1 MPFIRLKKEP
11 GKENN
16 ANAQVVDRRCK
27 RKNPENKKPAW
38 PWRNWHGPFPTLL
51 SKRVFIPNNWPT
63 SRWWVASL
71 PANTKWPSD
80 YKRTVNP
87 QEIIIIMS
95 DIQRLTLISDPTNKF
110 SQNANNSFKVWLSEC
125 LTLPGDQW
133 HASLLSMTVPD
144 EGQSSGVIA
153 RDPHTKVV
161 GLGLCMAVWKKV
173 LGTYRLIE
181 FKRKEYA
188 VELEDVMNA
197 DLFVT
202 SDLLFWQRVM
212 QVVHNKVMI
221 KLTKEQEDMLLSD
234 WDEIPTVG
242 VKKNG
247 CQPWGGKKMLWYC
260 MLYPKWNWW
269 TQPKRQLWPPLP
281 LTFLWPKSLGSLSK
295 HWLGGTSW
303 DPIYNS
309 PSPTSP
315 TRTRQNLPTPRCD
328 QPIIGMENIMWGLNP
343 SIWWRAWWTSYSK
356 WKITDCNCRSKWNGV
371 WTTSMPPSK
380 RSWVSDN
387 VWRWCIQM
395 WWNPRWWGVANF
407 PSCAKCS
414 YQEQAMD
421 EVPGNPCITNGL
433 KFEGIN
439 WISLKWR
446 LPRPTDSWPS
456 YLLAKPSWPLD
467 SNSYKNATHP
477 WVENIHTEQH
487 HYVRRRLT
495 REHMHVVT
503 SQKGKGLAK
512 ELIK

>member
-161 GLGLCMAVWKKV
+161 RLGLCMGVWKNDLSTDRIQAKRICRGVRGCDECGSLCDLWPHV
-173 LGTYRLIE
+173 LATGDASGTQQSHDQTNQRT
-181 FKRKEYA
+181 RRH
-188 VELEDVMNA
+188 VEWSRWN
-197 DLFVT
+197 
-202 SDLLFWQRVM
+202 SHCRC
-212 QVVHNKVMI
+212 K
-221 KLTKEQEDMLLSD
+221 
-234 WDEIPTVG
+234 
-242 VKKNG
+242 KKNG

-328 QPIIGMENIMWGLNP
+328 QPIIGMENIMWGFNP
-343 SIWWRAWWTSYSK
+343 SIWRWAWWISYSK

-371 WTTSMPPSK
+371 LTTSMPPSK
-380 RSWVSDN
+380 RSWVSGN
-387 VWRWCIQM
+387 VWR
-395 WWNPRWWGVANF
+395 
-407 PSCAKCS
+407 
-414 YQEQAMD
+414 
-421 EVPGNPCITNGL
+421 
-433 KFEGIN
+433 
-439 WISLKWR
+439 
-446 LPRPTDSWPS
+446 
-456 YLLAKPSWPLD
+456 
-467 SNSYKNATHP
+467 
-477 WVENIHTEQH
+477 
-487 HYVRRRLT
+487 
-495 REHMHVVT
+495 
-503 SQKGKGLAK
+503 
-512 ELIK
+512 